1 MPTAVPGCVALSVG
15 VSVSTPDGFEGGKEL
30 GDAEVEDLDVPVL
43 RDEDVL
49 GLDVAVDDP
58 LLVRRG
64 KAVSDLDGVVD
75 GLLRRQGSAELFA
88 ERFALQ
94 KLRDDEG
101 ASLVRPD
108 VVDDEDVG
116 VIELGGG
123 AGFLLE
129 AREAFGIRG
138 EAGVDDLDRD
148 VTAEPRVPRPVNLAH
163 AARAERRQGSRRA
176 RGGCRGK
183 AS

>member
-1 MPTAVPGCVALSVG
+1 M
-15 VSVSTPDGFEGGKEL
+15 
-30 GDAEVEDLDVPVL
+30 PVL

-64 KAVSDLDGVVD
+64 EAVRDLDGVVD
-75 GLLRRQGSAELFA
+75 GLLRRQGRAELLA

-94 KLRDDEG
+94 KLRDDER
-101 ASLVRPD
+101 AALVRAD

-123 AGFLLE
+123 ASFLLE
-129 AREAFGIRG
+129 ARKAVGIRG
-138 EAGVDDLDRD
+138 EAAG
-148 VTAEPRVPRPVNLAH
+148 ERP
-163 AARAERRQGSRRA
+163 
-176 RGGCRGK
+176 
-183 AS
+183 